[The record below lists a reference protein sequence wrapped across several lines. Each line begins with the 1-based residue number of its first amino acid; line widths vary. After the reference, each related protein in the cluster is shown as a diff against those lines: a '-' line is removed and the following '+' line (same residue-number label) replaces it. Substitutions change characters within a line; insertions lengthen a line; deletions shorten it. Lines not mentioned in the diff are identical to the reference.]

1 MNKTDYTIDVLNI
14 AGDKLESI
22 KLDKEVFDGKVNRK
36 LLHQVITAYLAN
48 KRQGTAST
56 KTRGEVSGGGKKPW
70 KQKGTGRARVGSNR
84 SPIWRGGGTVFGP
97 KMRDYS
103 VRIPKKMKTE
113 ALKSSLNAKFIDQE
127 LILIED
133 FQLDVPKTKNFVS
146 IIKNLSLDKLKTIFV
161 SEIVSEN
168 MRLSCRNIDGVFIK
182 SSQNLNAYDVLNCK
196 KIILSKGAL
205 SKVSERIKK
214 R

>member
-168 MRLSCRNIDGVFIK
+168 IRLSCRNIDGVFIK

>member
-127 LILIED
+127 LILIEN

>member
-1 MNKTDYTIDVLNI
+1 MD
-14 AGDKLESI
+14 
-22 KLDKEVFDGKVNRK
+22 
-36 LLHQVITAYLAN
+36 
-48 KRQGTAST
+48 
-56 KTRGEVSGGGKKPW
+56 
-70 KQKGTGRARVGSNR
+70 
-84 SPIWRGGGTVFGP
+84 

-133 FQLDVPKTKNFVS
+133 FQLDVPKTKGFVS

>member
-1 MNKTDYTIDVLNI
+1 MNKTDYTIDVLSI

>member
-84 SPIWRGGGTVFGP
+84 SPIWRGGGTVFGQ
-97 KMRDYS
+97 D
-103 VRIPKKMKTE
+103 E
-113 ALKSSLNAKFIDQE
+113 
-127 LILIED
+127 
-133 FQLDVPKTKNFVS
+133 
-146 IIKNLSLDKLKTIFV
+146 
-161 SEIVSEN
+161 
-168 MRLSCRNIDGVFIK
+168 RLF
-182 SSQNLNAYDVLNCK
+182 CK
-196 KIILSKGAL
+196 DS
-205 SKVSERIKK
+205 
-214 R
+214 